1 MRLIAMTV
9 QQRPMHWTRFGLV
22 SIAALAL
29 LSTRAEAQQP
39 ITWGRAR
46 DACNAAAVRAGY
58 VIMRRDWET
67 LNGRMYAF
75 PWHVR
80 HGNDESDVICRYD
93 GVRGL
98 VDLPG
103 FQRERVAAGQLES
116 REQRAQR
123 RCENFVNSTTGYRVQ
138 NVGEATRHGNLW
150 DVSLT
155 VRRHGRDGVP
165 ITCRYN
171 PSSNRLTIRY

>member
-9 QQRPMHWTRFGLV
+9 QQRPMAWARFGLV
-22 SIAALAL
+22 SIAALTL
-29 LSTRAEAQQP
+29 LSTKAQAQQP
-39 ITWGRAR
+39 IIWGRAR
-46 DACNAAAVRAGY
+46 DACNGAAVRAGY
-58 VIMRRDWET
+58 VIMRRDRET
-67 LNGRMYAF
+67 LNGHMYVL
-75 PWHVR
+75 PMHVR
-80 HGNDESDVICRYD
+80 HGNDESDVTCRYD

-103 FQRERVAAGQLES
+103 FARDREAAGQVES

-138 NVGEATRHGNLW
+138 SVGDAMRHGNLW